1 MARTNP
7 KTYSACT
14 VPAALVTDDR
24 QDRERARQALPGLVA
39 LRDDAGD
46 EALLCVLNNGR
57 SQAYIESIAIRKE
70 FAVENAAVEV
80 TVDRADEAMLY
91 LS

>member
-7 KTYSACT
+7 KTYSAYT
-14 VPAALVTDDR
+14 VRAALVTDDR

-46 EALLCVLNNGR
+46 EALLCVLNNF
-57 SQAYIESIAIRKE
+57 SIASIHRIDC
-70 FAVENAAVEV
+70 NP
-80 TVDRADEAMLY
+80 
-91 LS
+91 